1 MKIEVYH
8 DLICPWC
15 RIGEKNLKDA
25 MHEWTLQ
32 SGEPIQI
39 EYRSY
44 MLYPEISREGV
55 SFIEMMVRKM
65 GNMSRAYQSLEQITQ
80 AGAPA
85 GVRFFF
91 HEIQSLPHTLPA
103 HMLINWAKQ
112 EQKSKLVEALF
123 QAYFEKGL
131 NIGNIDILANIAKS
145 VNLNPT
151 EVKQM
156 LQQETFKSKVEKDLE
171 EAKKIGIQSIPFF
184 IIHDKLALTGAH
196 PKENFLHAFREVRA
210 S

>member
-1 MKIEVYH
+1 MKIEIYH

-32 SGEPIQI
+32 SGEPIEI

-44 MLYPEISREGV
+44 MLYPEVSRKGV
-55 SFIEMMVRKM
+55 SFIEMMIRKM
-65 GNMSRAYQSLEQITQ
+65 GNMSRANQSLEQIAQ
-80 AGAPA
+80 AGAPV

-91 HEIQSLPHTLPA
+91 HEISSLPHTLPA
-103 HMLINWAKQ
+103 HMLVKWAKQ
-112 EQKSKLVEALF
+112 EQKTNLVEALF
-123 QAYFEKGL
+123 QSYFEMGL

-145 VNLNPT
+145 YGLDPS
-151 EVKQM
+151 EVKYM
-156 LQQETFKSKVEKDLE
+156 LQQEAFKPKVEEDLE
-171 EAKKIGIQSIPFF
+171 EARKIGIQSIPFF

-196 PKENFLHAFREVRA
+196 PKENFIHAFREVGA

>member
-15 RIGEKNLKDA
+15 RIGEKNLIDA
-25 MHEWTLQ
+25 MHVWTEQ
-32 SGEPIQI
+32 SGETMEI

-44 MLYPEISREGV
+44 MLYPEISRDGV
-55 SFIEMMVRKM
+55 SFMEMMVRKM
-65 GNMSRAYQSLEQITQ
+65 GNMSRAYQSLQEIAQ
-80 AGAPA
+80 AGAPV

-91 HEIQSLPHTLPA
+91 HEIESLPHTLPA
-103 HMLINWAKQ
+103 HMLVKLARQ
-112 EQKSKLVEALF
+112 GQKTEMVEALF

-131 NIGNIDILANIAKS
+131 NIGNIDILVNIAES
-145 VNLNPT
+145 FDLNPA
-151 EVKQM
+151 EVKEK
-156 LQQETFKSKVEKDLE
+156 LEQETFRSKVEKDLA

-184 IIHDKLALTGAH
+184 IINDNLALTGAH
-196 PKENFLHAFREVRA
+196 PKENFLHAFREVSA